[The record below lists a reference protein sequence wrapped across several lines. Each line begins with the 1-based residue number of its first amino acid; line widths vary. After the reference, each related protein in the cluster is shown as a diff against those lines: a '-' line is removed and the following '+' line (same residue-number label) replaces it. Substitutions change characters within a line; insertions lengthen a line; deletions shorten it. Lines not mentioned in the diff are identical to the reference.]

1 MSIPNIHK
9 DGNTLHVTIQGG
21 FNVWVKDMITNHIS
35 NDIKTIHIDLGSCS
49 FIDSEGVIFMY
60 KCQQDGIALQ
70 LVNPPQTFFKILE
83 ILELKESFQ
92 PNILNSKEES
102 L

>member
-1 MSIPNIHK
+1 MSIPKIHK
-9 DGNTLHVTIQGG
+9 EGNSLTVTIESG

-35 NDIKTIHIDLGSCS
+35 SDTKHLIIDLTSCS

-60 KCQQDGIALQ
+60 KCQQDSIALQ
-70 LVNPPQTFFKILE
+70 LVNPPKTFFKILE
-83 ILELKESFQ
+83 ILELKASFQ
-92 PNILNSKEES
+92 PNILNSNEKS